1 MMKPCPYCHY
11 DKHVVKAGL
20 RMTRKGSLQK
30 YYCKACK
37 KSFSNT
43 KQAYTQYPLHVIL
56 YALDQYNRGYPIGE
70 VKTRVGKTYKYSPP
84 ERTLYS
90 WIKRYSTLFTFT
102 PMRKHY
108 TIDPATILTSHRFYH
123 QQLYLF
129 QYHPLKLN
137 IASKTLPQLRRYITW
152 VEHHLP
158 HTMFTQ
164 GPRMSQ
170 IQTKAMTIPQ
180 QKTNILPKITQYAFS
195 MPHQPRHAHDLIES
209 FMLINDATTVCAELP
224 VFLNPEEINHHLIQ
238 PITSPLT
245 GHIDLLQVR
254 NNNLYILDYKPNL
267 NHPERFQDQLLLY
280 KQAVHKRTNIPLN
293 KLVPAVF
300 NRYSYYEF
308 LED

>member
-1 MMKPCPYCHY
+1 MKPCPRC
-11 DKHVVKAGL
+11 KHTQFVIKAGK
-20 RMTRKGSLQK
+20 RTTCKGTLQK
-30 YYCKACK
+30 WYCKYCK
-37 KSFSNT
+37 SYFSNI
-43 KQAYTQYPLHVIL
+43 KQPYTQYPHHVIL
-56 YALDQYNRGYPIGE
+56 FAIDQYNRGHPISQ
-70 VKTRVGKTYKYSPP
+70 VKTKIGRKYRYSPP

-102 PMRKHY
+102 PLRKHY
-108 TIDPATILTSHRFYH
+108 TIDPATILTTHRFHH

-129 QYHPLKLN
+129 QYHGLKLN
-137 IASKTLPQLRRYITW
+137 IASKTFPQLRRYITW

-170 IQTKAMTIPQ
+170 THITTTTTSEK
-180 QKTNILPKITQYAFS
+180 KTNILPSITKHILDL
-195 MPHQPRHAHDLIES
+195 PHQPRHAHDLIENYL
-209 FMLINDATTVCAELP
+209 LINDATTICAELP
-224 VFLNPEEINHHLIQ
+224 VFLNPKEINDHIKQ

-267 NHPERFQDQLLLY
+267 NHPEHFQDQLLLY

-293 KLVPAVF
+293 KLIPAVF
-300 NRYSYYEF
+300 NKYSYHEF
-308 LED
+308 LEN